1 MIDMNAVRLK
11 NEIWEAIDLA
21 PIGEQVRINNAY
33 CYQTSCDDIIYRMEA
48 FDHFL
53 LDGRSALELTDAT
66 EDFDRTDDWFY
77 LNHNGLWESLDDPR
91 RIIYGSVIAQYCVE
105 SGEDLES
112 TAIKEILNGG
122 KREEVS

>member
-21 PIGEQVRINNAY
+21 PIEEQVRINNAY
-33 CYQTSCDDIIYRMEA
+33 CYQTSCDDIIYCMEA

-53 LDGRSALELTDAT
+53 LDGRSALELTDTT
-66 EDFDRTDDWFY
+66 ENFDKNDPWFR
-77 LNHNGLWESLDDPR
+77 LNHEGLWESLDDPR

-112 TAIKEILNGG
+112 TSIREILNGG
-122 KREEVS
+122 KREEA